1 MPDEVIS
8 AVIEQ
13 AEEIGKLEAEAE
25 HQAEAVEELGEKVKT
40 LESHDTYDK
49 QWLEAVETR
58 VYNLERKVEEWKSK
72 AQPTPEPAAEES
84 LTEEILEIPIPE
96 VGEPAKEA
104 AKKKTLWS
112 WLF

>member
-40 LESHDTYDK
+40 LESHDT
-49 QWLEAVETR
+49 AVETR